1 LSGQSEKLNNNT
13 AGKGAKAPENTA
25 SAEPNFSAKN
35 ESVEQEAP
43 QTAASAVATA
53 TAPPAKDSDSSLGRI
68 LAMNIPVIVKI
79 TEKRMT
85 VGSILKFKI
94 GNMISF
100 DKDAYQHV
108 DLMVNNCTIGLGQT
122 VKIGEKFGLK
132 ITQIGD
138 ITHTIKSLGGQHTN
152 HK

>member
-1 LSGQSEKLNNNT
+1 M
-13 AGKGAKAPENTA
+13 ENTA
-25 SAEPNFSAKN
+25 AAESTFSSQN
-35 ESVEQEAP
+35 DRSEPEAP
-43 QTAASAVATA
+43 QTAAGAVAVATD
-53 TAPPAKDSDSSLGRI
+53 PPAKDSDSSLGRI
-68 LAMNIPVIVKI
+68 LAMKIPVIVKI
-79 TEKRMT
+79 TEKQMT

-138 ITHTIKSLGGQHTN
+138 ITNTIKSLGGQHTE
-152 HK
+152 HKQ